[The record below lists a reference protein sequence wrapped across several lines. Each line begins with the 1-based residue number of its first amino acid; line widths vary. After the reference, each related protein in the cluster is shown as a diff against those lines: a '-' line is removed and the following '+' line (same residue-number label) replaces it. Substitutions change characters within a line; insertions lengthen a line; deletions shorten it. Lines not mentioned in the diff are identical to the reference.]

1 MLPSDP
7 YTLKRSLGDD
17 DYHLNKLKIDYGYNN
32 QYARNNLQLNR
43 GNNLFSEVGL
53 YAGVYATDWSW
64 APLWMDFD
72 NDGLKDLFIS
82 NGIPKRLNDMDYIN
96 FVSSEEIQQKLN
108 ENKMDEN
115 NMALVNKFPE
125 IKIPNKFF
133 KNNGNRTYENYPVR
147 GFQSSMQLPLHIG
160 LDKTNCDSVFL
171 IWPDNT
177 YQPVI
182 IGDSSHL
189 AFTYS
194 KDLPRFDYTIFSSYF
209 KSKIRPM
216 EDITSSTSLNYKHV
230 ENLFNEFNREPL
242 IPHMVSTEGPAL
254 AVAD

>member
-82 NGIPKRLNDMDYIN
+82 NGIPKRMNDMDYVN
-96 FVSSEEIQQKLN
+96 FISTEEVQEKLRA
-108 ENKMDEN
+108 NKIDEK

-133 KNNGNRTYENYPVR
+133 HNGGSLQFQDMEGAIVNDKPTYSNGAVYADLDNDGDLDVVVNNIDEPAMVYEN
-147 GFQSSMQLPLHIG
+147 
-160 LDKTNCDSVFL
+160 KTN
-171 IWPDNT
+171 
-177 YQPVI
+177 
-182 IGDSSHL
+182 
-189 AFTYS
+189 A
-194 KDLPRFDYTIFSSYF
+194 
-209 KSKIRPM
+209 
-216 EDITSSTSLNYKHV
+216 
-230 ENLFNEFNREPL
+230 
-242 IPHMVSTEGPAL
+242 
-254 AVAD
+254 